1 MENIQKIFYNVSG
14 YKKEGVWMF
23 SLQPIAFVHNERKMI
38 MDDEWGDVQSL
49 ITLVDSYSE
58 ESIQGIEYFSHI
70 EVIFYFHKVQDEQI

>member
-38 MDDEWGDVQSL
+38 MDNG
-49 ITLVDSYSE
+49 
-58 ESIQGIEYFSHI
+58 
-70 EVIFYFHKVQDEQI
+70 